1 MGQLVGTL
9 VGVVVAIGVT
19 LGAFVALNAFVDL
32 APKNFRAFATIA
44 GALVGAVVGAL
55 ANSGGWFLGG
65 PLWPLGGAVVGALV
79 GAFVWGTRPPPQEQR
94 WRITEHLRPVIFLA
108 PALLFLFV
116 ALVAPTIR
124 TVYLSFRRG
133 RGEEAAGADNY
144 RDIFGD
150 ENLFNISGFADIFTS
165 RLFIIAA
172 VVAVAGLTVMFVRGI
187 VGRQGVDATAPTPVI
202 SLTAAAILV
211 LLAAVGALSGV
222 IWNNL
227 FWVVFVT
234 AFSTILGLG
243 IAVLAD
249 RSRGESV
256 AKSLIFLPMA
266 ISFVGASIIWRF
278 VYAFTPAGED
288 QIGLLNAFW
297 VGIGG
302 QPQAWIQQ
310 TPWNNLFLIV
320 IMIWIQTG
328 FAMVVLS
335 SAIKGVPTELLEA
348 ARMDGASEAQTFW
361 RVTLPQVRTTL
372 AVVVTT
378 LVITVLKIYD
388 IVKVM
393 TNGEFGTS
401 VIANEMFDEA
411 FINRNYGKGSALAAL
426 LFVAVV
432 PLMII
437 NVRRVRKG
445 ERV

>member
-9 VGVVVAIGVT
+9 VGVVAAIAVT
-19 LGAFVALNAFVDL
+19 LGAFVLLNALVDL
-32 APKNFRAFATIA
+32 APKRFRAFATVA
-44 GALVGAVVGAL
+44 GAVLGLVVGTL

-65 PLWPLGGAVVGALV
+65 PLWPIGGAAVGALV
-79 GAFVWGTRPPPQEQR
+79 GNLVVGRRPAPPEGR
-94 WRITEHLRPVIFLA
+94 YRIADRLRPIVFVG
-108 PALLFLFV
+108 PALLFLAV

-133 RGEEAAGADNY
+133 RGDEAAGIDNY
-144 RDIFGD
+144 REAFDND
-150 ENLFNISGFADIFTS
+150 RLFNASGLGDVFTS
-165 RLFIIAA
+165 RLWLLGVLVMVLA
-172 VVAVAGLTVMFVRGI
+172 VGF
-187 VGRQGVDATAPTPVI
+187 
-202 SLTAAAILV
+202 TAARQVRARQELDFAGATPRLGGLAGV
-211 LLAAVGALSGV
+211 VLLLLAAMGALSGV

-234 AFSTILGLG
+234 LFSTVIGLG

-249 RSRGESV
+249 RSRGENL

-278 VYAFTPAGED
+278 VYAFTPAGDD
-288 QIGLLNAFW
+288 QIGLLNAVW
-297 VGIGG
+297 VGLGG
-302 QPQAWIQQ
+302 EPQAWVQQ
-310 TPWNNLFLIV
+310 TPWNNLALIV

-348 ARMDGASEAQTFW
+348 ARMDGASESQTFW
-361 RVTLPQVRTTL
+361 QVTLPQIRPTI

-378 LVITVLKIYD
+378 LVITVLKVYD

-411 FINRNYGKGSALAAL
+411 FINRNYGLGSALAVL

-432 PLMII
+432 PVMVV
-437 NVRRVRKG
+437 NVRRFRRG
-445 ERV
+445 ERA